1 MPYDLLIQD
10 LLKFKSAKTI
20 GTDKGLAKIG
30 DAVVNLAYSVAKS
43 IYLTKISSNHKV
55 IRTGEKV
62 NRKILS
68 NALKNAKLKD
78 IAKSRA
84 DAHDIADAVE
94 SLIAYIWLNDKMT
107 LNEIIDVLTNNLAGN
122 INERAQEIQAATNA
136 FTTLLN
142 HVKKFIPEN

>member
-10 LLKFKSAKTI
+10 LLKFKSAKKI

-43 IYLTKISSNHKV
+43 MYLTKINLHNQV

-68 NALKNAKLKD
+68 IALKNAKMKD

-84 DAHDIADAVE
+84 DAHDLADSVE
-94 SLIAYIWLNDKMT
+94 ALIAYIWLNDKMT
-107 LNEIIDVLTNNLAGN
+107 LNEIIDVLTNNLTGN
-122 INERAQEIQAATNA
+122 IYERAQEIQAATNA
-136 FTTLLN
+136 FTNLLN
-142 HVKKFIPEN
+142 HVKKFITEN

>member
-10 LLKFKSAKTI
+10 LLKFKSAKKI

-43 IYLTKISSNHKV
+43 MYLTKINSHNQV

-68 NALKNAKLKD
+68 IALKNAKMKD

-84 DAHDIADAVE
+84 DAHDLADSVE
-94 SLIAYIWLNDKMT
+94 ALIAYIWLNDKMT
-107 LNEIIDVLTNNLAGN
+107 LNEIIDVLTNNLTGN
-122 INERAQEIQAATNA
+122 IYERAQEIQAATNA
-136 FTTLLN
+136 FTNLLN
-142 HVKKFIPEN
+142 HVKKFITEN

>member
-10 LLKFKSAKTI
+10 LLKFKSAKKI

-43 IYLTKISSNHKV
+43 MYLTKINSNHQV

-68 NALKNAKLKD
+68 NALKNAKMKE
-78 IAKSRA
+78 IARSRA
-84 DAHDIADAVE
+84 DAHDLADSVE
-94 SLIAYIWLNDKMT
+94 SLIAYVWLNDKMT
-107 LNEIIDVLTNNLAGN
+107 LTEIIDILTNNLAGN
-122 INERAQEIQAATNA
+122 IYERAQEIQAATNA

-142 HVKKFIPEN
+142 HVKKFITEN